1 MGHRTFSMITG
12 VLFALITLLHV
23 CRLAFSWQVTVDS
36 AVIPMWVSWIAIPV
50 GAFLAYQSFKFAGS
64 AK

>member
-1 MGHRTFSMITG
+1 MSTKTFSTVTG
-12 VLFALITLLHV
+12 VLFSLITLLHI
-23 CRLAFSWQVTVDS
+23 CRLALSWQVAVDS

-50 GAFLAYQSFKFAGS
+50 GGFLAYQSFKFAGS